1 MPSQIALLPDITGT
15 GLAFMVTSCDVLPI
29 HPLASVTVTVYVP
42 PKEGLIDA
50 ALVPSL
56 HRYETNP
63 GVALSEAL
71 NPWQAANVPLM
82 DGVGFAF
89 MVTTCDTDPVHPLA
103 SVTVTV

>member
-1 MPSQIALLPDITGT
+1 MALLPVITGT
-15 GLAFMVTSCDVLPI
+15 GLEFMVTNCEVLPI

-42 PKEGLIDA
+42 PKDGVIAA

-63 GVALSEAL
+63 GEALREAL

-82 DGVGFAF
+82 VGVGLAF
-89 MVTTCDTDPVHPLA
+89 MVTDWEAVPVHPLA